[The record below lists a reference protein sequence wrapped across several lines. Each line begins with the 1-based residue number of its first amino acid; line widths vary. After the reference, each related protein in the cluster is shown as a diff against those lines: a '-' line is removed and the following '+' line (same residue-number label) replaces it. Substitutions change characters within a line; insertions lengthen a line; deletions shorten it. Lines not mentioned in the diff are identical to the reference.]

1 MEALVKL
8 LECLD
13 PDAEIA
19 GEKYE
24 DERRKLIRFF
34 EKRGINSADELADL
48 TLDRVAQKLS
58 AGEKVANIG
67 AYCYTVAQWILKEHW
82 RKAANTGYS
91 NEETDL
97 LKLPADNPADIEEKE
112 SLLNCLDLCL
122 KNLPSETR
130 DLIVEYYGADRRY
143 RIEVRQALATRLKVN
158 REALSNRMQR
168 LRKKLEECI
177 ENCRARKSREASKKI
192 AI

>member
-1 MEALVKL
+1 LEALVKL

-34 EKRGINSADELADL
+34 EKKGINLSDELADL
-48 TLDRVAQKLS
+48 TLDRVAQKLN
-58 AGEKVANIG
+58 AGEKIANIG

-82 RKAANTGYS
+82 RKVANTGAS

-97 LKLPADNPADIEEKE
+97 LKLPVDNPAEIEEKE
-112 SLLNCLDLCL
+112 VLLNCLDLCL
-122 KNLPSETR
+122 NKLHPETR
-130 DLIVEYYGADRRY
+130 DLIVEYYSADRRQ
-143 RIEVRQALATRLKVN
+143 RIEVRRALATRLKAN

-168 LRKKLEECI
+168 LRKKLEECL
-177 ENCRARKSREASKKI
+177 EHCRARKGPGASKKI

>member
-1 MEALVKL
+1 LDALAKL

-34 EKRGINSADELADL
+34 EKRGINSSDELADL
-48 TLDRVAQKLS
+48 TFDRVAQKLNS
-58 AGEKVANIG
+58 GEKVANIG
-67 AYCYTVAQWILKEHW
+67 AYCYTVAQLILKEHW
-82 RKAANTGYS
+82 RKTANTGTP
-91 NEETDL
+91 NEEIEL
-97 LKLPADNPADIEEKE
+97 LKLPANNPAEIEEKQ

-122 KNLPSETR
+122 KKLPSETR
-130 DLIVEYYGADRRY
+130 DLIVEYYSADHRQ
-143 RIEVRQALATRLKVN
+143 RIGVRQALATRLNVN

-168 LRKKLEECI
+168 LRKKLEDCI
-177 ENCRARKSREASKKI
+177 ENCRARKSQRISKKI